1 MRIST
6 LQLYTQGLLA
16 IQDQQAKLQRTEL
29 QLASGL
35 RFNNPSEDPA
45 AAVKVLSL
53 SARID
58 RIDQYTRNATLA
70 ESSLAFEE
78 GVVANAQTTLQRIR
92 ELVIQG
98 NNDTNA
104 GSARSSIA
112 QEINQRL
119 DELLALANTR
129 DAQGEY
135 IFAGFRVESPP
146 FVESGG
152 TVQYQG
158 DQGQRMLQIGD
169 GKQVAI
175 RDNGQEVFVNIP
187 GGDGVIQIDVAA
199 TNSGTA
205 VVGSFGLT
213 GSFTPDTYTVT
224 FSQPT
229 PADPVTYAVTDG
241 GGSTIATGNYQ
252 EGASIS
258 FAGVQFVVTGTP
270 ADGDEI
276 AVSPAGNQDIFA
288 TIRSIAD
295 ALAQPTPDA
304 ASTAR
309 FHNEMNRGLAN
320 LDQAME
326 RISSVRAGIGARLNN
341 IETLSEVNADFKLQL
356 QSTLS
361 DTQDLDFTEAI
372 ARFNRQ
378 LTSLEA
384 AQQAYVRTTG
394 LTLFQYI

>member
-175 RDNGQEVFVNIP
+175 RDNGQ
-187 GGDGVIQIDVAA
+187 
-199 TNSGTA
+199 
-205 VVGSFGLT
+205 
-213 GSFTPDTYTVT
+213 
-224 FSQPT
+224 
-229 PADPVTYAVTDG
+229 
-241 GGSTIATGNYQ
+241 
-252 EGASIS
+252 
-258 FAGVQFVVTGTP
+258 
-270 ADGDEI
+270 
-276 AVSPAGNQDIFA
+276 
-288 TIRSIAD
+288 
-295 ALAQPTPDA
+295 
-304 ASTAR
+304 
-309 FHNEMNRGLAN
+309 
-320 LDQAME
+320 
-326 RISSVRAGIGARLNN
+326 
-341 IETLSEVNADFKLQL
+341 
-356 QSTLS
+356 
-361 DTQDLDFTEAI
+361 
-372 ARFNRQ
+372 
-378 LTSLEA
+378 
-384 AQQAYVRTTG
+384 
-394 LTLFQYI
+394 